1 MTKVVILGIGNLA
14 SHLYSTFKVCGQV
27 QLVQLFN
34 RSIEKIRH
42 FENEIDIT
50 DDLFKLK
57 EADVYIISTTDNA
70 IAVISNTLPFKNKL
84 VVHTSGSVPLSAL
97 SNKNRR
103 GVFYPLQTFS
113 KEKEVDFGAIP
124 ICIEAEYKMDFTVLK
139 LLASSISDQVFRIS
153 CNQRKSLHIAAVFAN
168 NFTNH
173 LYHIS
178 SQICEENKVPFD
190 ILKPLIAETLKK
202 IETLSPKEAQTGP
215 ARRNDNTTMENH
227 IDQLKTDYRKEIYTI
242 LSNAIKNTYKN

>member
-14 SHLYSTFKVCGQV
+14 SCMYKAFKACGQV

-50 DDLFKLK
+50 DNLPELK
-57 EADVYIISTTDNA
+57 EADIYIISTADDA
-70 IAVISNTLPFKNKL
+70 ISVLSNMLPFKDKL
-84 VVHTSGSVPLSAL
+84 VVHTSGSVPLSEL

-113 KEKEVDFGAIP
+113 KEKEIAFSTIP
-124 ICIEAEYKMDFTVLK
+124 ICIEAEHKIDFKLLK
-139 LLASSISDQVFRIS
+139 LLASSVSDTVFGISSNR
-153 CNQRKSLHIAAVFAN
+153 RKSLHIAAVFAN
-168 NFTNH
+168 NFINH

-178 SQICEENKVPFD
+178 SEICKENKVPFD
-190 ILKPLIAETLKK
+190 ILKPLLIETLKK
-202 IETLSPKEAQTGP
+202 IEILSPREAQTGP
-215 ARRNDNTTMENH
+215 ARRRDNTTIENH
-227 IDQLKTDYRKEIYTI
+227 INQLKTDSQKEIYRV
-242 LSNAIKNTYKN
+242 LSNSIKNTYKD